1 MVKSLQKYFLLFI
14 GALVFHCSNA
24 TVRFEQLNVL
34 NPYDAHSIE
43 AITQDSVGNIWF
55 AFSGGVSR
63 YDGNSIKKFYYQTN
77 NEVGS
82 SNIERIR
89 HLKALGNKLWMRSN
103 SNVYAFDLMTEQ
115 FKVFHTGRSVDF
127 AGHHSDVWVA
137 TPTRIYNL
145 LNDQQSIPIELLPRE
160 QIAKMQLFNH
170 LLYVGTSQRLVVYNL
185 NTYKEEV
192 LLSDVEVSAIFV
204 DSRQTIWLVDTNQ
217 GVIKTLSNGTT
228 QKYTKNDGIL
238 SYDISCFEEDND
250 GSIWMGGLKGINE
263 IALSGQIK
271 QFQYQRNNAWGPS
284 NNSVLSLFKDRDG
297 GIWAGTYNGGIN
309 YFNPTDHLYY
319 LFEEDLTENRG
330 LSYKVVSQMSEDTM
344 GNVWICT
351 EGGWL
356 NYLDR
361 QTNRFIYYPP
371 LVLNDGTIIKNVKSI
386 YKENDQNLWLGTF
399 NGGLVKLD
407 VDKQSYTSYARQQNG
422 QYLTRANRINDIKA
436 FDKKLYMATHMAVQV
451 FDTET
456 EQLTYLFSERNKK
469 QHNIYNFLRCI
480 EIKEGVLWT
489 GGSNGLIK
497 YDLNSKT
504 IKRYFYDEK
513 AQGSLSSNQV
523 HDLFVDSY
531 NNLWV
536 ATSNGLNKYN
546 PEDDNFEVFDKQ
558 DGMEND
564 FVVSIAE
571 LEPNILI
578 VGTKIGVCILDF
590 KNNVIENIDRFN
602 GLPINAPN
610 LTSILVMNND
620 DVFVGGI
627 DGLCVFNYRS
637 VLDSKEINAPRLTK
651 LLVNNK
657 EVNPNDTTGILEQS
671 FILTDEIVLNHQ
683 HTSFSIEFHD
693 NHFFTHQR
701 QKLKYKLEGFD
712 SNWLESASNSVNYM
726 NLNPGKY
733 TLFVANS
740 KEPSLFRKLDITIKP
755 HPLQS
760 PVAYILYV
768 ILILLMILYYNR
780 LHLIRRRL
788 KDSVLIKER
797 EKAYEVEMN
806 QSKLRFFTNISHEFR
821 TPLTLIAGHVEVLLS
836 SNSIRHSDY
845 KKVLS
850 INRNTSR
857 LNNLITELLDFRRQ
871 EAGQLKLK
879 VGEHDFIT
887 FLEEIFYSFMEL
899 AKHKNIDYQI
909 DYTHKPMRVWFD
921 SLHLEKVFYNLLS
934 NAFKFTPDGGHVL
947 MSITEESDV
956 LDIKVADSG
965 RGIPHDSLET
975 IFDRFN
981 QLDNMSSDDIRGSG
995 IGLALTK
1002 GIVEAHHGEIKVS
1015 SSLNK
1020 GSVFTVRMPLGK
1032 EHFSDDQ
1039 LCETQATDTLIK
1051 EGSIDDVIEVPTEE
1065 KDKEKLL
1072 IVEDNIEVQ
1081 GLLFDLLNPLFEVTL
1096 AANGVEGLQKA
1107 LELQPVIIV
1116 SDVLMPQ
1123 MTGTEMCSNLKTN
1136 VNTSHIP
1143 IILLTARTA
1152 EEYKIEGLDTG
1163 ADDYITKPFN
1173 SRVLVARINN
1183 IINNRKALQARF
1195 SQNPSLNVK
1204 SIAKNKIDKEFIEKA
1219 KEAVENNIDNAQY
1232 DVAALGKDLQLGRT
1246 VLYSKMKAITGK
1258 TPNAFIMSFRL
1269 EKSKQ
1274 LLMENPGEAI
1284 SKIAYDCGFTSQQY
1298 FSKMFKD
1305 QFGVTPKKYINS
1317 HI

>member
-1 MVKSLQKYFLLFI
+1 MVKSIQKYFLLFFCV
-14 GALVFHCSNA
+14 LVFHCSSA

-34 NPYDAHSIE
+34 NPYDTHSIE
-43 AITQDSVGNIWF
+43 AIMQDSIGNIWF
-55 AFSGGVSR
+55 AYSGGVSR
-63 YDGNSIKKFYYQTN
+63 YDGNSIKRFNYQTN
-77 NEVGS
+77 IEEGS
-82 SNIERIR
+82 PHIERIR
-89 HLKALGNKLWMRSN
+89 NLKAQGGKLWMRSN

-115 FKVFHTGRSVDF
+115 FEVYHTGRSVDF
-127 AGHHSDVWVA
+127 AVNHSDVWVA

-145 LNDQQSIPIELLPRE
+145 LNDQQSISIDLLPRE
-160 QIAKMQLFNH
+160 QITKIQLFNH
-170 LLYVGTSQRLVVYNL
+170 FLYVGTSQRVVVYNL

-192 LLSDVEVSAIFV
+192 LLSDIEVAALFI
-204 DSRQTIWLVDTNQ
+204 DSRQAIWLVDTSQ
-217 GVIKTLSNGTT
+217 GLMKRLSNGTT
-228 QKYTKNDGIL
+228 QIYTKEDGIL
-238 SYDISCFEEDND
+238 SYDITCFEEDND
-250 GSIWMGGLKGINE
+250 GSIWVGGLKGINE
-263 IALSGQIK
+263 IALNGQIK
-271 QFQYQRNNAWGPS
+271 QFQYDPNKVGGPS
-284 NNSVLSLFKDRDG
+284 NNSILSLFKDRDG
-297 GIWAGTYNGGIN
+297 GIWTGTYNGGIN

-330 LSYKVVSQMSEDTM
+330 LSYKVVSQMSEDAK

-361 QTNRFIYYPP
+361 QTNRFLYYPP
-371 LVLNDGTIIKNVKSI
+371 LVLNDGTIINNIKSI
-386 YKENDQNLWLGTF
+386 YKENDQKLWLGTF
-399 NGGLVKLD
+399 NGGLVEFD

-422 QYLTRANRINDIKA
+422 QYLTRANRINEIKA
-436 FDKKLYMATHMAVQV
+436 FAKKLYMATHSAVQV
-451 FDTET
+451 FDPET
-456 EQLTYLFSERNKK
+456 EQLTDLFSERTKK
-469 QHNIYNFLRCI
+469 QYNIYNFLRCI
-480 EIKEGVLWT
+480 EIKDSVLWT

-497 YDLNSKT
+497 FDLNSKT
-504 IKRYFYDEK
+504 IKRYLYDAK
-513 AQGSLSSNQV
+513 AQGSLGSNQV

-531 NNLWV
+531 NNLWI
-536 ATSNGLNKYN
+536 ATSKGLNKYN
-546 PEDDNFEVFDKQ
+546 PEGDDFEVFDMQ

-564 FVVSIAE
+564 FVVSIEE
-571 LEPNILI
+571 LEPNMLI
-578 VGTKIGVCILDF
+578 VGTKIGICILDF

-610 LTSILVMNND
+610 LSSILVMNND

-627 DGLCVFNYRS
+627 DGLCAFNFRS
-637 VLDSKEINAPRLTK
+637 ILDSKEINAPRLTK

-657 EVNPNDTTGILEQS
+657 EVNPNDTTGILKQS
-671 FILTDEIVLNHQ
+671 FILTDEIVLNHR

-693 NHFFTHQR
+693 NHFFTHKR

-712 SNWLESASNSVNYM
+712 DNWLESESNSVNYT
-726 NLNPGKY
+726 NLDPGKY
-733 TLFVANS
+733 TFTIGNS
-740 KEPSLFRKLDITIKP
+740 KEPGLFRKLNITIKS

-760 PVAYILYV
+760 TLAYILY
-768 ILILLMILYYNR
+768 LILFLSTVFYLNR

-788 KDSVLIKER
+788 KDGILLKEQ

-821 TPLTLIAGHVEVLLS
+821 TPLTLIAGHVESLLS
-836 SNSIRHSDY
+836 SNSIQHSDY

-857 LNNLITELLDFRRQ
+857 LNNLISELLDFRKQ

-887 FLEEIFYSFMEL
+887 FVEEIFYSFVEL
-899 AKHKNIDYQI
+899 AKHKNIEYQI
-909 DYTHKPMRVWFD
+909 VYSHKPMHVWFD
-921 SLHLEKVFYNLLS
+921 SMHLEKVFYNLLS

-947 MSITEESDV
+947 MSITEESNV
-956 LDIKVADSG
+956 LEIKVADSG
-965 RGIPHDSLET
+965 QGIPQDSMDT

-981 QLDNMSSDDIRGSG
+981 QLNNMTSDDIRGSG

-1002 GIVEAHHGEIKVS
+1002 GIVEAHQGEISVS
-1015 SSLNK
+1015 STPHK
-1020 GSVFTVRMPLGK
+1020 GSVFTVRLPLGK
-1032 EHFSDDQ
+1032 NHFSDDQ
-1039 LCETQATDTLIK
+1039 LCEIQAADTLIK
-1051 EGSIDDVIEVPTEE
+1051 EGSIDDVVEVPAEE

-1072 IVEDNIEVQ
+1072 VVEDNIEVQ
-1081 GLLFDLLNPLFEVTL
+1081 GLLFDLLNPLFEVSL

-1183 IINNRKALQARF
+1183 IINNRKALQAKF
-1195 SQNPSLNVK
+1195 SQNPSVSVK
-1204 SIAKNKIDKEFIEKA
+1204 KIAKNKIDKEFIEKA
-1219 KEAVENNIDNAQY
+1219 KEAVENNLDNAQY
-1232 DVAALGKDLQLGRT
+1232 DVTALCRDLQLGRT

-1274 LLMENPGEAI
+1274 LLLENPEEAI

-1317 HI
+1317 HS